1 MPAIVPLTA
10 HLPAALAA
18 DLDAASGYALAD
30 KSEATR
36 RAYRSDWTAFEAY
49 CRLHG
54 QAPLPATPGLVAA
67 FVSGEARRGLSA
79 SSIARRVAAIRY
91 AHLLAK
97 HETPTE
103 SEAVKSVVRGI
114 RRTIGT
120 APAKKAV
127 ATADVV
133 GRMLDAETWPGG
145 LRGLRDRA
153 LVLLAFAGA
162 MRRSEV
168 CALQVADLT
177 ETADGFRVLIRH
189 SKGDQESA
197 GQEIV
202 VPRGTKL
209 RPVEA
214 VRAWLDAARITEGPV
229 FRPINR
235 GGRVV
240 NAMLT
245 AESIAEVIK
254 DAAERAGLDPAK
266 FGGHS
271 LRAGFLTSAAKAGAS
286 IFKMADQSRHKS
298 LETLRGYV
306 RDADKFTDHA
316 GGNFL

>member
-1 MPAIVPLTA
+1 MSALVPRSAHIPAQLT
-10 HLPAALAA
+10 A
-18 DLDAASGYALAD
+18 DLDAASSYALAD
-30 KSEATR
+30 KADATR
-36 RAYRSDWTAFEAY
+36 RAYRSDWAAFEAY
-49 CRLHG
+49 CRRQG
-54 QAPLPATPGLVAA
+54 QACLPATPAIVAA
-67 FVSGEARRGLSA
+67 FVSSEARRGLSA
-79 SSIARRVAAIRY
+79 SSISRRVASIRY

-133 GRMLDAETWPGG
+133 GRMLNAETWPSG

-168 CALQVADLT
+168 CALEVRDLI

-189 SKGDQESA
+189 SKGDQQSA
-197 GQEIV
+197 GQEIA

-240 NAMLT
+240 NAVLT
-245 AESIAEVIK
+245 AESVAEVIK
-254 DAAERAGLDPAK
+254 DAAGRAGLDPAE
-266 FGGHS
+266 FAGHS

-316 GGNFL
+316 GENFL

>member
-1 MPAIVPLTA
+1 MSALVPHPV
-10 HLPAALAA
+10 HLPAALTA
-18 DLDAASGYALAD
+18 DLDAASSYALAD
-30 KSEATR
+30 KSDATR

-91 AHLLAK
+91 GHLLAG

-114 RRTIGT
+114 RHSIGT
-120 APAKKAV
+120 APARKAV

-133 GRMLDAETWPGG
+133 QRMLAAPDWPGG

-153 LVLLAFAGA
+153 LLLLAFAGA
-162 MRRSEV
+162 LRRSEV
-168 CALQVADLT
+168 RALEVRDLT
-177 ETADGFRVLIRH
+177 ETAEGYRVMIRH

-214 VRAWLDAARITEGPV
+214 VRAWLDAAGISEGPV

-240 NAMLT
+240 DSMLT
-245 AESIAEVIK
+245 AESVAEVIK
-254 DAAERAGLDPAK
+254 DAAGRAGLDPTL

-271 LRAGFLTSAAKAGAS
+271 LRAGFLTSAANAGAS
-286 IFKMADQSRHKS
+286 IFKMMDQSRHKS
-298 LETLRGYV
+298 VETLRGYV
-306 RDADKFTDHA
+306 RDAERFKDHA
-316 GGNFL
+316 GADFL